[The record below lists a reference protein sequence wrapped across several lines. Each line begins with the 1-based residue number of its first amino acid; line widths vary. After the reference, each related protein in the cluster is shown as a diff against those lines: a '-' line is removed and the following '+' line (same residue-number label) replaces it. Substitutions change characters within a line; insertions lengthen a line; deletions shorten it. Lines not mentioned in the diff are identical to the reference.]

1 MSNVPFKEA
10 KKKMKMKMK
19 KKKIKTEICP
29 KKKTLSRMAI
39 RVYYGK
45 EENTHI

>member
-10 KKKMKMKMK
+10 KKNENENEEEKNKNGNLS
-19 KKKIKTEICP
+19 E
-29 KKKTLSRMAI
+29 KKTLSRMAI